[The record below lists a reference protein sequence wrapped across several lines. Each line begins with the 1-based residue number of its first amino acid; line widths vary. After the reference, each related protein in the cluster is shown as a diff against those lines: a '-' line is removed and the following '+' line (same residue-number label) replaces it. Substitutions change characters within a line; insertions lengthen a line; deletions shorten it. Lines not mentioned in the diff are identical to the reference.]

1 MADTHACCRPKLQN
15 EANARVCGAVATVVG
30 FLALRAALGG
40 SERDSTHERLFMLFV
55 VCTSTP
61 NQVNLSSYRAAWI
74 DCLISS

>member
-1 MADTHACCRPKLQN
+1 MADFHACCRPKLQN

-30 FLALRAALGG
+30 LHALRAALGG
-40 SERDSTHERLFMLFV
+40 SERDSTLEQLCM

-61 NQVNLSSYRAAWI
+61 NQVNLSTYRAAWI